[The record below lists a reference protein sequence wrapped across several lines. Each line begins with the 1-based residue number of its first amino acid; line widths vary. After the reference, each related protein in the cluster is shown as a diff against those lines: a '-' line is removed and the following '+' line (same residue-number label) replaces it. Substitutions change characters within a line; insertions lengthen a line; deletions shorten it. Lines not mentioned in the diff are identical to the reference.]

1 MHTIYLDNA
10 ATSFPKPPC
19 VGARMREYVDE
30 VGASVGRGSYAA
42 AQQAERVTLRLRQR
56 LGRLF
61 GFADPRHVILTP
73 GNTWGLNLLL
83 AGALRPGD
91 HVLVSAMEH
100 NAVMRPLTQLAKRGV
115 TFGRIPCDAQGRLQ
129 TGRLEAMLRPNTR
142 LVLLAHASNVSGTV
156 QDAQAV
162 GAVCAARGVPFA
174 LDAAQTAG
182 HLPLDFAALQLS
194 ALSVPGHKGLLG
206 PQGTGALLLRPDF
219 AKTLEP
225 IVSGGTGSASDSE
238 EIPAYFPD
246 RLEPGTPN
254 LPGIFGWEAALGYLE
269 DVTFT
274 DDTYLTILMV
284 YAAVGNRAYEQDEP
298 FFEGQ
303 YDVTYR
309 MPLVP
314 NDGTYELRIAVGNG
328 SNCGMMQTYFGTNK
342 NNLSAVGLPLDMR
355 YVETTDWIQ
364 YFLDTEDRQENARLE
379 RNMRNHNVMKGS
391 NCYGDFSYGVTEGG
405 RNSGFGLHK
414 LRHIVYR
421 GPVRAN
427 TRYYLR
433 FKNVLNNPTAHL
445 DIDYIEW
452 VPKSVYDGVEPED
465 YY

>member
-115 TFGRIPCDAQGRLQ
+115 IFERIPCDAQGRLQ

-219 AKTLEP
+219 AETLEP

-254 LPGIFGWEAALGYLE
+254 LPGIFGWEAALSYLE
-269 DVTFT
+269 DVTVEAAAAHDRALCAQFLAGLRDIPGVT
-274 DDTYLTILMV
+274 LLGPDTAEGRVAVFSLDFPGQDN
-284 YAAVGNRAYEQDEP
+284 AAA
-298 FFEGQ
+298 
-303 YDVTYR
+303 
-309 MPLVP
+309 
-314 NDGTYELRIAVGNG
+314 A
-328 SNCGMMQTYFGTNK
+328 
-342 NNLSAVGLPLDMR
+342 
-355 YVETTDWIQ
+355 
-364 YFLDTEDRQENARLE
+364 ARLE
-379 RNMRNHNVMKGS
+379 EEFGILTR
-391 NCYGDFSYGVTEGG
+391 C
-405 RNSGFGLHK
+405 GLHCAPNAHRTLGTFPRGTVRLSFGWFNTAEDADAA
-414 LRHIVYR
+414 LRA
-421 GPVRAN
+421 VRA
-427 TRYYLR
+427 
-433 FKNVLNNPTAHL
+433 VSA
-445 DIDYIEW
+445 
-452 VPKSVYDGVEPED
+452 G
-465 YY
+465 